1 MNILL
6 IGSGGR
12 EHAIAWKLSSS
23 KKMKNLFIAPGNAGT
38 SELGVNVDINT
49 KDFKMVEK
57 FILNNNIDVLVV
69 GPENIIVEG
78 IFDYLKPK
86 FPGLIIIAPS
96 KKASLLEG
104 SKRFAKEFM
113 QKHQIPTAKY
123 SSFKENEF
131 DQAIE
136 YLKKINPPYVLKADG
151 LAAGKGVVILDN
163 LHDAENE
170 LKEMLIDKKF
180 GAASKEVLIEEF
192 LSGIELS
199 VFVLTNGI
207 DYKILPTAKDYKRI
221 GEGDVGLNTG
231 GMGSVSPVPFANKP
245 LMKKIE
251 NSIIKPTIKGL
262 QKENIKYYGF
272 IFFGLIYVK
281 GEPKVIEYNVRL
293 GDPETQVILPRIK
306 SDLLDLLSVIEHNE
320 EFKLKQIDISDKY
333 CSAIILTSKGY
344 PEKYEIG
351 IPITGVEKCD
361 DKYFTFHAGTIKEE
375 NEILTNGGRVIAIS
389 SLGEGIDESLQNAY
403 TATKNIHFNGMYY
416 RRDIGLDLISK

>member
-1 MNILL
+1 
-6 IGSGGR
+6 
-12 EHAIAWKLSSS
+12 
-23 KKMKNLFIAPGNAGT
+23 
-38 SELGVNVDINT
+38 
-49 KDFKMVEK
+49 
-57 FILNNNIDVLVV
+57 
-69 GPENIIVEG
+69 
-78 IFDYLKPK
+78 
-86 FPGLIIIAPS
+86 
-96 KKASLLEG
+96 
-104 SKRFAKEFM
+104 M

-136 YLKKINPPYVLKADG
+136 YLKKIEPPYVLKANG

-221 GEGDVGLNTG
+221 GEGDLGLNTG

-351 IPITGVEKCD
+351 MPITGLEKCD